1 MSRADR
7 TKIEDNPLARVGYT
21 AAGAAGAAVVGVILT
36 REGWEPKSAAGLLAA
51 AGGAASWASEDAR
64 IQCLG
69 AGAMSAAGGQLALL
83 LLDEREQDGRR
94 NAGRVSHAALREH
107 FRRVREQLGLRV
119 AERNDDAGPNA

>member
-1 MSRADR
+1 MSTRADR
-7 TKIEDNPLARVGYT
+7 TTMEDNRLVRIGYT
-21 AAGAAGAAVVGVILT
+21 AAGAAGAAVVGVILS

-51 AGGAASWASEDAR
+51 VGGAASWASEDVR

-83 LLDEREQDGRR
+83 VLDERERKGPR
-94 NAGRVSHAALREH
+94 NVGRVSHAALREH

-119 AERNDDAGPNA
+119 AEKE